1 MTETLTHT
9 GAENILESLSTEKKD
24 PRQMSEICDSLF
36 HHLLDHAT
44 DAYRMPFNTVFS
56 QIAFINS
63 QLKVDPPRARTLHYY
78 RLNHLR
84 QPEKSDAQ
92 SLKIRLGILS
102 LLNDVVFGTKTDRF
116 ADLQT
121 YALRNARSPKT
132 YTGAIREMRFSITE
146 THLEEGYFLG
156 WNEDDPDTIGK
167 VIIDETGREA
177 LLNELK
183 EDLSR
188 FRLPMTVTLINVNTI
203 GDEYHPEC
211 VILLPDF
218 LIDVTAIAE
227 CYNYNGVNPKLH
239 FIRKLM
245 PSGTTDS
252 LFIGLCANT
261 FLDELVFRPNLE
273 FNVLTPLLFKIS
285 PLYLAALS
293 DDKVVELVNQAKIHY
308 HNILDFVRNYRE
320 GRPEE
325 LQRALIEPSYCSPT
339 HGLQGR
345 LDLYIDSEDNRS
357 IIELKSGKL
366 FRENK
371 YGINQS
377 HYIQTLLYDLLVRKN
392 EKSDKDVRAFILYSR
407 LEGDRLRFA
416 PPVRSLQLDAL
427 MTRNRILTMEY
438 RFSLID
444 ANGNDPTDVFGLC
457 EELISDGQT
466 GYIAQNLHFLH
477 NTLKALTAVEL
488 KYLKAYTGFVA
499 REYFTS
505 KSGLMRDRNTTGQAA
520 LWLNT
525 AEEKAEDHLI
535 MAGLLPESVELTG
548 RDTLVTFRKS
558 PMTDLLADF
567 RTGDIV
573 VLYAPDDEG
582 NLRWEGSQLFRGTLV
597 ENNSYEVTIRLRARQ
612 NRKDLIYADRHWN
625 MEKDVI
631 DSGIAGQFRSLIS
644 WAASDT
650 YNRKLLLGMVP
661 PAKPERLIEI
671 ADRELSPYHR
681 ELLERALSAP
691 DYFLLWGP
699 PGTGK
704 TRYMVKNLIRLII
717 ANTERPLLVLAYTNR
732 AVDELCT
739 AIESIGPE
747 YREQY
752 IRIGSRYGT
761 DPAFVG
767 NLLDEKLVDIANRKQ
782 LLELLHSRRII
793 IGTAS
798 ALLGKTELFNLLSF
812 EWALI
817 DEASQILDPQ
827 IIELLSYV
835 PKFIMIG
842 DHKQLPAVVTQHRG
856 RCLVTDGEMNG
867 CGIFDLSQSLFERL
881 YLRAM
886 QQGWDWA
893 YGVLHRQGRMHSDI
907 MAFPARHFY
916 DNRLETL
923 FDHQAAPDYLK
934 AVTEA
939 GHSGCKAELSQRRIL
954 FLDVKQENRG
964 FQKMN
969 DAEAA
974 LIRGI
979 LLDLHDLY
987 RECGRRLED
996 ATIGIIT
1003 PFRAQIVNIST
1014 LIESL
1019 PFQPDITVDTVE
1031 RFQGGARDIIILSMV
1046 VSSPSHASSIISA
1059 NIEGIDRKM
1068 NVALTRARE
1077 RLIMIGNREVLEQ
1090 LEYYREFV
1098 QEYGISKNTIK
1109 LK

>member
-9 GAENILESLSTEKKD
+9 SAENIIERLSTDEND
-24 PRQMSEICDSLF
+24 PRQMAEICDSLF
-36 HHLLDHAT
+36 QHLLDHAT
-44 DAYRMPFNTVFS
+44 EAFRMPFNTVFS
-56 QIAFINS
+56 QLAFITS
-63 QLKVDPPRARTLHYY
+63 QFKVEHTRTRALHYY
-78 RLNHLR
+78 RLNHLHH
-84 QPEKSDAQ
+84 PDKSDVEN
-92 SLKIRLGILS
+92 LKIRRGILS
-102 LLNDVVFGTKTDRF
+102 LLNDMVFGTKTERF

-121 YALRNARSPKT
+121 YALRYARSPKN
-132 YTGAIREMRFSITE
+132 YSGVVREMRFSITE
-146 THLEEGYFLG
+146 AHLEEGFFLG
-156 WNEDDPDTIGK
+156 WNEDDPDAIRK
-167 VIIDETGREA
+167 VVIDEASREA
-177 LLNELK
+177 LLTELM
-183 EDLSR
+183 EDLNYFS
-188 FRLPMTVTLINVNTI
+188 FPMTVTLINVNI
-203 GDEYHPEC
+203 SGNEYHPEC
-211 VILLPDF
+211 IILLPDF

-227 CYNYNGVNPKLH
+227 CYSYDGVNPKLH
-239 FIRKLM
+239 FIKKLM
-245 PSGTTDS
+245 PSHPSDS
-252 LFIGLCANT
+252 LFLGLCANS
-261 FLDELVFRPNLE
+261 FLDELVFRPNLDFKE
-273 FNVLTPLLFKIS
+273 LIPRLFKIS
-285 PLYLAALS
+285 PLYLASLS
-293 DDKVVELVNQAKIHY
+293 DDKVIELVNQAKTHY

-320 GRPEE
+320 GSREE

-339 HGLQGR
+339 YGLQGR

-392 EKSDKDVRAFILYSR
+392 EKSDKDLRAFILYSR

-438 RFSLID
+438 RFALIG

-457 EELISDGQT
+457 LELMREGQQ
-466 GYIAQNLHFLH
+466 GYIAQNLKFLH
-477 NTLKALTAVEL
+477 DTLNALTSVEL
-488 KYLKAYTGFVA
+488 KYLKAFTGFVA

-505 KSGLMRDRNTTGQAA
+505 KSGLMRDRSTTGQAA

-525 AEEKAEDHLI
+525 AEEKAKDHLI
-535 MAGLLPESVELTG
+535 MAGLLPESVEITH
-548 RDTLVTFRKS
+548 RDTLITFRKS

-567 RTGDIV
+567 RIGDIV
-573 VLYAPDDEG
+573 VLYAPDKEG
-582 NLRWEGSQLFRGTLV
+582 NLRWEGRQLFRGTLV
-597 ENNSYEVTIRLRARQ
+597 ENNSFDVTIRLRARQ
-612 NRKDLIYADRHWN
+612 NRKDLIFADRHWN

-631 DSGIAGQFRSLIS
+631 DSGITGQFRSLIS
-644 WAASDT
+644 WAASDV
-650 YNRKLLLGMVP
+650 YNRKLLLGLIP
-661 PAKPERLIEI
+661 PAKPERRIEI
-671 ADRELSPYHR
+671 ADNDISPYHR
-681 ELLERALSAP
+681 ELLENALSAP

-704 TRYMVKNLIRLII
+704 TRYMVKNLIQLVI
-717 ANTERPLLVLAYTNR
+717 ANTEKPVLVLAYTNR
-732 AVDELCT
+732 AVDELCN
-739 AIESIGPE
+739 AIESISPE
-747 YREQY
+747 YCEKY

-761 DPAFVG
+761 DPSFVG
-767 NLLDEKLVDIANRKQ
+767 NLLDEKLLEISNRKQ
-782 LLELLHSRRII
+782 LLELLHTRRII

-798 ALLGKTELFNLLSF
+798 ALLGKTELFSLLSF

-842 DHKQLPAVVTQHRG
+842 DHKQLPAVVTQHRS
-856 RCLVTDGEMNG
+856 RCLVTDREMND

-881 YLRAM
+881 YLRAI

-907 MAFPARHFY
+907 MTFPARHFY

-923 FDHQAAPDYLK
+923 FEHQIAQDFLRPA
-934 AVTEA
+934 TEA
-939 GHSGCKAELSQRRIL
+939 GHSGRKAELSRRRML
-954 FLDVKQENRG
+954 FFDVRQENFG

-969 DAEAA
+969 NAEAT
-974 LIRGI
+974 LIRGL

-996 ATIGIIT
+996 TTIGIIT

-1019 PFQPDITVDTVE
+1019 PFKLDIIVDTVE

-1046 VSSPSHASSIISA
+1046 VSSPSHAASIISA

-1077 RLIMIGNREVLEQ
+1077 RLIMIGNQEVLEQ
-1090 LEYYREFV
+1090 LDYYREFV
-1098 QEYGISKNTIK
+1098 QEYGVSAMN
-1109 LK
+1109 